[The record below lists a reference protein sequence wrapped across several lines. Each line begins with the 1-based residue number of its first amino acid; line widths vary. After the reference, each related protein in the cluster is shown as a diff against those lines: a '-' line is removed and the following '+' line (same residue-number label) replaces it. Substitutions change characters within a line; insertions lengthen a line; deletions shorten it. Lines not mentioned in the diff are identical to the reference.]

1 MGTLNIDAPLELT
14 MYDNDGHYAYAQ
26 GTLKSEKALHKPMD
40 EKRLRDQLLKLGST
54 PFECDDINITID
66 EGITIPIKEIN
77 SVRRECCESL
87 IKQRQ
92 MREKGRELDFE
103 IEHINRKKTDIILTC
118 EVSDE
123 EQFKAAVKNNI
134 KRIYVPNDLVG
145 TLKDVPDDVEI
156 ISKSADIFCEENIK
170 TDGVLVSSP
179 AAIYK
184 YKDKEI
190 YGDFRLNVFN
200 SQTAQ
205 HYGHLKTVTL
215 SPELNL
221 HEIADLCENTNA
233 NLEVIGYGHIPLMM
247 MKNCPIKAMGKC
259 QKGKM
264 IYKLKDRK
272 REEFP
277 IVCSKG
283 CIAKILNSK
292 PIFMADK
299 IADLKKLKI
308 NSIRLIFTVEKF
320 AQCDK
325 IIDMYKRALNG
336 EKNVQSMTE
345 NFKKGYNAMI
355 DFILASG
362 SPRRKELLELMGL
375 EFKVIVSQADED
387 SVSKDLKPE
396 LYVQELALLK
406 ASATAKE
413 VLRNK
418 NAVIISADTIVTLDG
433 QILGKPKDEDDA
445 FNMLS
450 KLSGREHEVYTG
462 YCVMRISDGKA
473 VCGKVRTKVKFK
485 DLSDDKIRGYINS
498 GEPMDKAGAYG
509 IQGLG
514 SILIEK
520 IDGDYFNVVGL
531 PISALADTLEDEM
544 DIKILWNLIL

>member
-1 MGTLNIDAPLELT
+1 
-14 MYDNDGHYAYAQ
+14 
-26 GTLKSEKALHKPMD
+26 MD

-233 NLEVIGYGHIPLMM
+233 DLEVIGYGHIPLMM

-345 NFKKGYNAMI
+345 NTYTRGHFYRG
-355 DFILASG
+355 
-362 SPRRKELLELMGL
+362 
-375 EFKVIVSQADED
+375 
-387 SVSKDLKPE
+387 
-396 LYVQELALLK
+396 
-406 ASATAKE
+406 
-413 VLRNK
+413 VL
-418 NAVIISADTIVTLDG
+418 
-433 QILGKPKDEDDA
+433 
-445 FNMLS
+445 
-450 KLSGREHEVYTG
+450 
-462 YCVMRISDGKA
+462 
-473 VCGKVRTKVKFK
+473 
-485 DLSDDKIRGYINS
+485 
-498 GEPMDKAGAYG
+498 
-509 IQGLG
+509 
-514 SILIEK
+514 
-520 IDGDYFNVVGL
+520 
-531 PISALADTLEDEM
+531 
-544 DIKILWNLIL
+544 